1 MSEHM
6 GFVVLA
12 YTITIVTISVMAA
25 RIILDYRRLCFEL
38 EKRTFNASSNAED
51 KRRD

>member
-6 GFVVLA
+6 GFVLLA
-12 YTITIVTISVMAA
+12 YVITIVTIGVMAA
-25 RIILDYRRLCFEL
+25 RIILDYRRLSLEL
-38 EKRTFNASSNAED
+38 EKRTFIAASNAED

>member
-6 GFVVLA
+6 SFVVLA
-12 YTITIVTISVMAA
+12 YTITIVTIGVMAA
-25 RIILDYRRLCFEL
+25 RIILDYRRLRLEL
-38 EKRTFNASSNAED
+38 EKSTFNASSNAEE